1 MNSASILDVWQA
13 ALTTMLYAGGP
24 FLVASLATGVIMS
37 VLQAA
42 TQLQENMLSFV
53 PKLLAVVGVFVW
65 SGATIL
71 QVLVGY
77 FGQASDMVEA
87 LGRVGGQ

>member
-1 MNSASILDVWQA
+1 MNGLAILDVWQS

-24 FLVASLATGVIMS
+24 FLVASLVTGVVMS

-53 PKLLAVVGVFVW
+53 PKLLAVVGVFAW
-65 SGATIL
+65 SGSTIL
-71 QVLVGY
+71 QVLVSY
-77 FGQASDMVEA
+77 FAEASEMVEA